1 LKMSRPGA
9 GFRDRSVNSRYLN
22 DGDDGLCDAHGL
34 VTDKSHDIM
43 AACGKFD
50 TDRTGKVSAHDL
62 RRILFNE
69 LQIFPSHMDQLM
81 KSVGTDNRGDVI
93 YGEWLSNYNRAA
105 GLSRTRADTAP
116 PEKLSS
122 LRQRIDSGIGL
133 RSVTHVA
140 SLEKDHLPVQSTTL
154 HARGPSARAHVPSI
168 LDVIE
173 GRRAETQINV
183 APVRE
188 MQLMDEIRALR
199 LPADKQM
206 QFLRDLPVSADKK
219 IDYFRELQL
228 KPDRESTYITD
239 LHLTDYLRSTVQNGN
254 VLKRNAEKVL
264 RNTPQRELSLVGQV
278 QRMPLTTASRIALIR
293 DLPTTAS
300 KKLDLVHELR
310 CTDYVDSLKKTRPIA
325 F

>member
-1 LKMSRPGA
+1 
-9 GFRDRSVNSRYLN
+9 
-22 DGDDGLCDAHGL
+22 
-34 VTDKSHDIM
+34 M

-50 TDRTGKVSAHDL
+50 PDHTGKVSKHDL

-69 LQIFPSHMDQLM
+69 LQIFPSHMDELM
-81 KSVGTDNRGDVI
+81 KTVDANARGEVVF
-93 YGEWLSNYNRAA
+93 GEWLANYNRS
-105 GLSRTRADTAP
+105 LPSRRGADAP
-116 PEKLSS
+116 AEKVTS
-122 LRQRIDSGIGL
+122 LRARIDSGIGL
-133 RSVTHVA
+133 RSITHSS

-154 HARGPSARAHVPSI
+154 HARGPSATVHVPSI
-168 LDVIE
+168 VDVIQ

-188 MQLMDEIRALR
+188 MQLLDEIRALR
-199 LPADKQM
+199 MPVDKQM
-206 QFLRDLPVSADKK
+206 QFLRDLPVPADKK

-228 KPDRESTYITD
+228 KPDMEASYVTD
-239 LHLTDYLRSTVQNGN
+239 LHVTNYLRSTVQHGN
-254 VLKRNAEKVL
+254 PLKRNAEKVL

-278 QRMPLTTASRIALIR
+278 QRMPLSSASRIALIR

-310 CTDYVDSLKKTRPIA
+310 CADYVDSLKKTRPIA

>member
-1 LKMSRPGA
+1 MSRPGA

-22 DGDDGLCDAHGL
+22 DGDDSLCNAHAL

-50 TDRTGKVSAHDL
+50 PDRTGKVSKHDL

-69 LQIFPSHMDQLM
+69 LQIFPSHMDELM
-81 KSVGTDNRGDVI
+81 KTVDANARGEVVF
-93 YGEWLSNYNRAA
+93 GEWLANYNRS
-105 GLSRTRADTAP
+105 LPSRRGADAP
-116 PEKLSS
+116 AEKVTS
-122 LRQRIDSGIGL
+122 LRARIDSGIGL
-133 RSVTHVA
+133 RSITHSS

-154 HARGPSARAHVPSI
+154 HARGPSATVHVPSI
-168 LDVIE
+168 VDVIQ

-188 MQLMDEIRALR
+188 MQLLDEIRALR
-199 LPADKQM
+199 MPVDKQM
-206 QFLRDLPVSADKK
+206 QFLRDLPVPADKK

-228 KPDRESTYITD
+228 KPDMEASYVTD
-239 LHLTDYLRSTVQNGN
+239 LHVTNYLRSTVQHGN
-254 VLKRNAEKVL
+254 PLKRNAEKVL

-278 QRMPLTTASRIALIR
+278 QRMPLSSASRIALIR

-310 CTDYVDSLKKTRPIA
+310 CADYVDSLKKTRPIA